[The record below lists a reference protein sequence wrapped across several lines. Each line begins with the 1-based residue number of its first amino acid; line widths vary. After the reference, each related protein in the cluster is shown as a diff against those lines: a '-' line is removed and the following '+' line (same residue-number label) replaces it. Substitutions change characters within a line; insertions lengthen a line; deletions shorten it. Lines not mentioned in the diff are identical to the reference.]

1 MGQCKFSIFLTIA
14 YLSVPTISYAE
25 PDPTTKQNDKTTIST
40 TKNHNSN
47 LNQTIGSTPT
57 IKNTDPN
64 KKFRINNIVIKSNNI
79 FDTSKSDTFFIHR
92 WANYLHINTRDW
104 IIRKNLNFSETD
116 DVSLKELQEA
126 QRLLRAESYIRDA
139 QIEFSSQ
146 DPSVNTTQDSQSILV
161 ETWDNWSLLPTADFG
176 SSGGNTSTSIGI
188 KEDNLLGLG
197 IKTQFKYSSD
207 IDRTGYKFEVETPIY
222 LLRHATLT
230 TSFYDND
237 DGQATQIYFENPFYA
252 LETKHMYSANY
263 IDDLLTDTLRQ
274 NGEETN
280 EFEQQIDYIEL
291 KYGWLLHKNNDEL
304 SRFIIGGTKDKNT
317 FSNTDDYPGSEL
329 PQNRDFLYPWLG
341 YEYIQDD
348 YRVLNDVYLINRNE
362 DFNLG
367 WYHYAQ
373 FGIETEDLGDNLPVG
388 FHLEW
393 LASRGYQNQDH
404 LYLLNFSGYSDL
416 ETSQQNYFQVSTTG
430 EHFYHINPKLTLYN
444 KLRLSTSQ
452 NNYYDEPFALGD
464 DTGLRGYPD
473 NYQWGDNQ
481 WLVTNE
487 LRYYPNINLYQLAE
501 LGWAAFTDI
510 GQAFGGDDENNE
522 ISGPIGVLGIGARV
536 YSSKSSFGNVAHIDL
551 TFPFTRGE
559 EVNAVEVR
567 FLVKSHF

>member
-1 MGQCKFSIFLTIA
+1 MRHLSLSRLIA
-14 YLSVPTISYAE
+14 LSLLFVSSKAYVQETQPSSQPA
-25 PDPTTKQNDKTTIST
+25 NN
-40 TKNHNSN
+40 TKNNKQDQKIKSTLNSKE
-47 LNQTIGSTPT
+47 I
-57 IKNTDPN
+57 DPN
-64 KKFRINNIVIKSNNI
+64 KPFLIDKIIIKSNNI
-79 FDTSKSDTFFIHR
+79 FDTSQSNTFFIHR

-104 IIRKNLNFSETD
+104 IIRKNLNFNEHSEVT
-116 DVSLKELQEA
+116 LKQLNEA
-126 QRLLRAESYIRDA
+126 PRLLRAEPYIRDA
-139 QIEFSSQ
+139 KVELSAK
-146 DPSVNTTQDSQSILV
+146 DPSVKNSDKGQNVLV

-176 SSGGNTSTSIGI
+176 SSGGNTSTSIGL

-207 IDRTGYKFEVETPIY
+207 IDRTGYKFEVETPVY
-222 LLRHATLT
+222 FLRHATLT
-230 TSFYDND
+230 TSFFDND
-237 DGQATQIYFENPFYA
+237 DGQATEIFFNNPFYS
-252 LETKHMYSANY
+252 LETKQMYSAQY

-274 NGEETN
+274 NGEEVN
-280 EFEQQIDYIEL
+280 EFKQQIDYIEL
-291 KYGWLLHKNNDEL
+291 QYGWLINKDNTEL
-304 SRFIIGGTKDKNT
+304 SRFIIGGTKDKNDFT
-317 FSNTDDYPGSEL
+317 NTDDYPNSQL
-329 PQNRDFLYPWLG
+329 PKNRDFLYPWIG

-348 YRVLNDVYLINRNE
+348 YTVLNDIYLINKNE

-373 FGIETEDLGDNLPVG
+373 FGIETKDLGNHLPIG

-393 LASRGYQNQDH
+393 LASRGYKQEDH

-416 ETSQQNYFQVSTTG
+416 ATSQKEYFQINATG
-430 EHFYHINPKLTLYN
+430 EHFYHINPKFTIYN

-452 NNYYDEPFALGD
+452 NHYYDEPFALGD

-481 WLVTNE
+481 WLITNE

-522 ISGPIGVLGIGARV
+522 VSGPIGVLGIGARV
-536 YSSKSSFGNVAHIDL
+536 YSSKSSFGNVAHIDV
-551 TFPFTRGE
+551 TFPFTRGKD
-559 EVNAVEVR
+559 VNTLEFR

>member
-1 MGQCKFSIFLTIA
+1 MGQYKLNFFLTIA
-14 YLSVPTISYAE
+14 YFCSPSTSYAE
-25 PDPTTKQNDKTTIST
+25 AKPANSIDNHPVKATQKKTNDNKI
-40 TKNHNSN
+40 
-47 LNQTIGSTPT
+47 IESTPT
-57 IKNTDPN
+57 ISNTDPN
-64 KKFRINNIVIKSNNI
+64 KKFTVNKIVVKSNDI
-79 FDTSKSDTFFIHR
+79 FDTSQSDTFFIHR

-104 IIRKNLNFSETD
+104 IIRKNLNFNEKD
-116 DVSLKELQEA
+116 HVSLKDLQEA
-126 QRLLRAESYIRDA
+126 QRLLRAEPYIRDA
-139 QIEFSSQ
+139 KVEFSPQ
-146 DPSVNTTQDSQSILV
+146 DPSVDASQESQSILA

-207 IDRTGYKFEVETPIY
+207 IDRTGYKFEVETPVY
-222 LLRHATLT
+222 FLRHATLT

-237 DGQATQIYFENPFYA
+237 DGQAIEIEFDNPFYA
-252 LETKHMYSANY
+252 LETKQMYSASY
-263 IDDLLTDTLRQ
+263 VDDLLTDTLRQ
-274 NGEETN
+274 NGEEVN
-280 EFEQQIDYIEL
+280 EFKQQIDSMEL
-291 KYGWLLHKNNDEL
+291 QYGWLMHKTNQEL

-317 FSNTDDYPGSEL
+317 FSNTDDYPDSQL

-348 YRVLNDVYLINRNE
+348 YKVLNDIYLINKNE

-373 FGIETEDLGDNLPVG
+373 FGVETEDLGDHLPVG

-393 LASRGYQNQDH
+393 LASRGYQNQNH

-416 ETSQQNYFQVSTTG
+416 ATSQEDYFQVNATG
-430 EHFYHINPKLTLYN
+430 EHFYHVNPKLTVYN

-452 NNYYDEPFALGD
+452 NNYYDQPFALGD

-481 WLVTNE
+481 WLITNE

-522 ISGPIGVLGIGARV
+522 VSGPIGVLGIGARV

-559 EVNAVEVR
+559 EVNALEVR